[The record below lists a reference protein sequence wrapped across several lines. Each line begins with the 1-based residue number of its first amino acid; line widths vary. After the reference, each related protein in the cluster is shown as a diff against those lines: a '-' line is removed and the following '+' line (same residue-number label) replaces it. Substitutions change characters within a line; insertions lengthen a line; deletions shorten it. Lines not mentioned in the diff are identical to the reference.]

1 MELPALHGRVT
12 QISDAEKAHER
23 RGVDMSER
31 RIIFLHPTYDCS
43 LDGVC
48 RDDCYLLAGK
58 SEEEKK
64 VRLPD
69 EYWVGVLHLA
79 IEHGFEELSLPINPL
94 RGITDV
100 KDPLYWLR
108 LLAPIAKDAGMVV
121 NVTTTVEVASKF
133 TEEDGLWTD
142 IVALSLDSFRT
153 GNSLDRTT
161 KKFTKTINHLR
172 GLGIETNCN
181 LSFTKE
187 TALAMTGD
195 SNFLGLL
202 EAFDYYTVLWP
213 KMDDRDAWDAFNAS
227 IADVQAFVDERG
239 EGGWM
244 RSQKEREMFS
254 KILSPMWDGGK
265 MIPDYCYSFAHAELQ
280 CSAGHGM
287 LSINADGKL
296 AICAYNHYYADVST
310 LEKFEWYLQE
320 IVPRAENIRGCTL
333 IRPRNAP
340 MFNFSE
346 RANGARQNR
355 LKRDKK
361 NKENM
366 EINLQILD
374 NLLEDNVSLS
384 TRLWQLLSKLE
395 DNQYN
400 FNRPQDV
407 QRMLNWASIYLHQ
420 GNSILGVYWNGKLP
434 PRYMKIL
441 LREFP
446 ELKYYAFKT
455 PFNDVTGHIFQHIA
469 MIIFS
474 KYYSEIVKLDATIT
488 TSHVASITKN
498 LHSNE
503 YLYGLYMSVARVSDV
518 DKKNLLSA
526 GTKHNITCVKA
537 KTVTYLS

>member
-1 MELPALHGRVT
+1 
-12 QISDAEKAHER
+12 
-23 RGVDMSER
+23 MSER

-69 EYWVGVLHLA
+69 EYWVGVLQLA

-94 RGITDV
+94 RGITGV

-108 LLAPIAKDAGMVV
+108 LLAPLAKEAGMVV

-153 GNSLDRTT
+153 GKSLSRAT

-213 KMDDRDAWDAFNAS
+213 KMDDRGAWEAFNAS
-227 IADVQAFVDERG
+227 IADVQAFVEERG

-244 RSQKEREMFS
+244 RSQKERDMLS
-254 KILSPMWDGGK
+254 KILSPVWDGGK
-265 MIPDYCYSFAHAELQ
+265 LIPDYCYSFAHAELQ

-287 LSINADGKL
+287 VSINADGKL

-340 MFNFSE
+340 MFNFPE
-346 RANGARQNR
+346 RAQQAQKGRRKR
-355 LKRDKK
+355 LKKTRDA
-361 NKENM
+361 M
-366 EINLQILD
+366 EQNLVILEV
-374 NLLEDNVSLS
+374 LLDDPVSLS
-384 TRLWQLLSKLE
+384 TRLLGLSRKIE
-395 DNQYN
+395 ENQYN
-400 FNRPQDV
+400 LNRPQDFRRV
-407 QRMLNWASIYLHQ
+407 LNWTSMYLVQ
-420 GNSILGVYWNGKLP
+420 EKTVLGIRWGGNLP
-434 PRYMKIL
+434 SRYMKIL
-441 LREFP
+441 LTEFP
-446 ELKYYAFKT
+446 EFKNYNFKPPLRDINT
-455 PFNDVTGHIFQHIA
+455 HVLQHIA
-469 MIIFS
+469 MAIFS
-474 KYYSEIVKLDATIT
+474 KYYPELTKVVKDSQ
-488 TSHVASITKN
+488 SHYREQIFSITHA
-498 LHSNE
+498 LFSNV
-503 YLYGLYMSVARVSDV
+503 YLNGLYERALLFEA
-518 DKKNLLSA
+518 KKAFISA
-526 GTKHNITCVKA
+526 ETKHNISCVKNQ
-537 KTVTYLS
+537 TVNYLS